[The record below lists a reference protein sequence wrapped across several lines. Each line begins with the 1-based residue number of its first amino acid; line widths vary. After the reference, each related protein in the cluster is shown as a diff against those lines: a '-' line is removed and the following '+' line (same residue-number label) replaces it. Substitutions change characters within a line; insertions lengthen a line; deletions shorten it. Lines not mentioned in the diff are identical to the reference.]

1 MTKRFA
7 ILLIVFSA
15 LCKIT
20 FAQSG
25 VSFVHSDSTS
35 FIYYYAQQNVLPK
48 ITFLDWEKSTP
59 IKKIKKQR
67 EDLTST
73 PAQFSLPEN
82 FRQRL
87 APEVYTLDFEGTEY
101 FVNIPND
108 KTSIIYIQ
116 ARKAPEKKDSV
127 NMFTFFTGK
136 TLSNFSI
143 SSFGIKAKYVN
154 IEIPVKENFHI
165 DIYKNKIHEVFPW
178 QVIIPLIICLTL
190 VLMAKFYQQDYI
202 GRLFLI
208 IFYRNAFNN
217 AVSEKN
223 INADKAGYILF
234 LNSILCAALLLVAIT
249 YRYGYQLTNFFI
261 SYITFAVILF
271 GYYQIKKII
280 TKILCDFFSCKEIY
294 LLYYKN
300 TTYIFQAAGICLLV
314 LNVLTF
320 YVTSL
325 EIHNF
330 VFYLTVF
337 LGVFA
342 EFLKIF
348 RLFSIIIEKRFP
360 IFYLFLYLCTVEFLP
375 AILFV
380 KILSH

>member
-87 APEVYTLDFEGTEY
+87 APEVYTSDFEGTEY

-116 ARKAPEKKDSV
+116 ARKAPEKKRFCQYV
-127 NMFTFFTGK
+127 YFFYG
-136 TLSNFSI
+136 
-143 SSFGIKAKYVN
+143 
-154 IEIPVKENFHI
+154 
-165 DIYKNKIHEVFPW
+165 
-178 QVIIPLIICLTL
+178 Q
-190 VLMAKFYQQDYI
+190 
-202 GRLFLI
+202 
-208 IFYRNAFNN
+208 NAF
-217 AVSEKN
+217 
-223 INADKAGYILF
+223 
-234 LNSILCAALLLVAIT
+234 
-249 YRYGYQLTNFFI
+249 
-261 SYITFAVILF
+261 
-271 GYYQIKKII
+271 
-280 TKILCDFFSCKEIY
+280 
-294 LLYYKN
+294 
-300 TTYIFQAAGICLLV
+300 
-314 LNVLTF
+314 
-320 YVTSL
+320 
-325 EIHNF
+325 
-330 VFYLTVF
+330 
-337 LGVFA
+337 
-342 EFLKIF
+342 
-348 RLFSIIIEKRFP
+348 
-360 IFYLFLYLCTVEFLP
+360 
-375 AILFV
+375 
-380 KILSH
+380 